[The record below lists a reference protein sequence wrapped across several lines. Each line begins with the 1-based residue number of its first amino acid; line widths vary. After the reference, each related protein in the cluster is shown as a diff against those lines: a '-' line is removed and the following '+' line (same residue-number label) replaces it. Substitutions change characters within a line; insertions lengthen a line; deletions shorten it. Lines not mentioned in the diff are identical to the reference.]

1 MEEGRSQ
8 RSGHFRPE
16 PSRRDPARV
25 DDFSSCRRQG
35 GTPLSPLPG
44 RLHRAAWVRDGRSS
58 AAVPSG
64 VSSGLIQVPVSV
76 VLSSPPTK
84 PARVLL
90 GLTFGAIGS
99 SGSCCR
105 GRGCGGPAQR
115 RRSRR
120 SPAAAPGWRPGR
132 PVTGP
137 EQRLE
142 TGFEVVRSKSRPP
155 RPQTRASR
163 ARSSRRLR
171 ASSRRNTSTLKGG
184 RQRSREFS

>member
-1 MEEGRSQ
+1 MPPAGWHAPQFPSGRS
-8 RSGHFRPE
+8 
-16 PSRRDPARV
+16 
-25 DDFSSCRRQG
+25 SSAAGSVSVRQ
-35 GTPLSPLPG
+35 G
-44 RLHRAAWVRDGRSS
+44 RLHRAAWGRDGRSS

-64 VSSGLIQVPVSV
+64 VSSGLLHVPVSV

-105 GRGCGGPAQR
+105 GRGYGGPAQR

-120 SPAAAPGWRPGR
+120 SPAAPGWRPGR
-132 PVTGP
+132 PVPGP
-137 EQRLE
+137 QQRLE
-142 TGFEVVRSKSRPP
+142 TGFEVVRSKSRTP